1 MAILSRG
8 VAYCGDIETM
18 CAKCVGNQVVL
29 RISGDI
35 RRWGRPKV
43 VMLGGVR
50 KLWRF

>member
-18 CAKCVGNQVVL
+18 CAKCGGNHVVL

-35 RRWGRPKV
+35 RSSGRPKV
-43 VMLGGVR
+43 VILGGVR